1 MRMRLRRASV
11 EDSEFCFRL
20 HEASM
25 REYVE
30 PIYGWD
36 DEVQRRYHRE
46 WFDPSRLSII
56 EDDEGKAVGVVDV
69 GDAGDHLYLSRIE
82 VLPEAQGRGLGSA
95 VIRGLLGQ
103 GRTVRLHVFSNN
115 ARARRLYER
124 LGFIIDREAEREGR
138 YSMHRL
144 AQNQAES

>member
-1 MRMRLRRASV
+1 
-11 EDSEFCFRL
+11 
-20 HEASM
+20 M

-115 ARARRLYER
+115 ARARRLYVR

-144 AQNQAES
+144 AQNQTES